1 MFLGQDGQ
9 VLRQKGGLI
18 KKKKLLSLSQVL
30 LRAAD
35 SYQKLGDNCEINSHD
50 F

>member
-18 KKKKLLSLSQVL
+18 KKKLLSLSQVL